1 MPSDLQNFFWLIKLR
16 DPVKDETC
24 ITRINQLNEQVPFK
38 VKNKEKCTPK
48 ESHHTVS
55 TYVDLAESDINGL
68 MKQPAKKLKYNLTY
82 KEHTAMQELSKSKD
96 FIITNADKGGTVVIM
111 DTYSYIKE
119 ANKQLSDRASYKQLT
134 QDLTLQHNRMINQ
147 TIERLKNEIILPK
160 KNCRW
165 SKSRSPKDNKLHF
178 TKHP

>member
-1 MPSDLQNFFWLIKLR
+1 MSSDLQNFFWLIKLR
-16 DPVKDETC
+16 APVKDETC
-24 ITRINQLNEQVPFK
+24 ITTINQLNEQVPFK
-38 VKNKEKCTPK
+38 VKNKEKWTPK

-55 TYVDLAESDINGL
+55 TYVDLAESDINAL
-68 MKQPAKKLKYNLTY
+68 MKQPAKKLRYNLTY

-96 FIITNADKGGTVVIM
+96 LIITNADKGGAVVIM
-111 DTYSYIKE
+111 GTCSYIKE
-119 ANKQLSDRASYKQLT
+119 ANTQLSDRASYKQLT

-147 TIERLKNEIILPK
+147 TIERLKNEIRLPK

-165 SKSRSPKDNKLHF
+165 SKSKSPKDSKLHF